1 MPHSRTAATA
11 HADATLEQA
20 HRSTGIQ
27 LRRWTQRATP
37 YLFITPSLFGVLA
50 FSLVPVL
57 MAGVISF
64 TSWNL
69 LSSPHFT
76 GTANYTQLFH
86 DTRSLM
92 DFARSGEFVLLT
104 VPLQTALAIVLAL
117 LMRRKFPGRTF
128 FRAIFVLPWL
138 STPVVVAVIWRF
150 LIDPTTGPFA
160 QFLSFFGL
168 HTGYWLQSTTL
179 ALPAIALMT
188 AWQFVGYNAL
198 FFLAGLQ
205 SIPTYLD
212 EAAMLDGATTWQ
224 RFWRLTLP
232 LLGPTTLFVVV
243 TNVIGGFQAFDMVY
257 VLTQGGPNM
266 SSEVINYR
274 IYELGFQ
281 QFDAGYA
288 SAVAMV
294 LFVIILVFTVV
305 QLRFANKHVTYD
317 IS

>member
-1 MPHSRTAATA
+1 
-11 HADATLEQA
+11 
-20 HRSTGIQ
+20 
-27 LRRWTQRATP
+27 LRRWAQRATP
-37 YLFITPSLFGVLA
+37 YVFIGPSFFGVLA
-50 FSLVPVL
+50 FSIIPIL
-57 MAGVISF
+57 MAGFISF

-69 LSSPHFT
+69 LSSPHFN
-76 GTANYTQLFH
+76 GTANYAALLH
-86 DTRSLM
+86 DNRSLM

-104 VPLQTALAIVLAL
+104 VPLQTALALLLAL
-117 LMRRKFPGRTF
+117 LMHGKFPGRTF
-128 FRAIFVLPWL
+128 FRAVFVLPWL
-138 STPVVVAVIWRF
+138 ATPVVVAVIWRF

-160 QFLSFFGL
+160 QFLSFFGI

-188 AWQFVGYNAL
+188 AWQFAGYNSL

-205 SIPTYLD
+205 SIPEYLH
-212 EAAMLDGATTWQ
+212 EAATLDGASTWR
-224 RFWRLTLP
+224 RFWHITLP

-266 SSEVINYR
+266 ATEVINYR

-294 LFVIILVFTVV
+294 LFLIILVFTVI
-305 QLRFANKHVTYD
+305 QLRFANKRVTYD
-317 IS
+317 MS

>member
-1 MPHSRTAATA
+1 MDYSQTREVPNAGGSV
-11 HADATLEQA
+11 LEPA
-20 HRSTGIQ
+20 GRVRAR
-27 LRRWTQRATP
+27 LRRVAQRVTP
-37 YLFITPSLFGVLA
+37 YVFIGPSLFGVLM
-50 FSLVPVL
+50 FSLIPVL
-57 MAGVISF
+57 GAGVISF

-76 GTANYTQLFH
+76 GTANYSQLLH
-86 DTRSLM
+86 DSRSLM
-92 DFARSGEFVLLT
+92 DFVRSGEFVLLT
-104 VPLQTALAIVLAL
+104 VPLQTALAVLLAL
-117 LMRRKFPGRTF
+117 LMRRKFPGRSF

-150 LIDPTTGPFA
+150 LIDPATGPFA
-160 QFLSFFGL
+160 SILSFFGI

-179 ALPAIALMT
+179 ALPAVALMT

-205 SIPTYLD
+205 SIPPYLD
-212 EAAMLDGATTWQ
+212 EAALLDGANTWQ
-224 RFWRLTLP
+224 RFWRITLP
-232 LLGPTTLFVVV
+232 LLGPTTLFVLV

-266 SSEVINYR
+266 STEVINYR

-288 SAVAMV
+288 SALAMV
-294 LFVIILVFTVV
+294 LFIIILIFTVI
-305 QLRFANKHVTYD
+305 QLTFARKHVTYD
-317 IS
+317 MS